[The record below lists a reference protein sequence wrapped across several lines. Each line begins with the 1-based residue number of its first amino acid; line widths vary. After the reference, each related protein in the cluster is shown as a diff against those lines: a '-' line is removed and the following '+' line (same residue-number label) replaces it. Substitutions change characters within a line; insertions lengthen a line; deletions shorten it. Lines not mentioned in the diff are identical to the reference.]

1 MEQNFK
7 IAVPEGCT
15 ANIEKKDNFVI
26 VSFGPKKWVPKDG
39 DIIAFGEYGIGIFKA
54 YDYIGHEEY
63 ATYVDELYFNE
74 TGWVDD
80 NMRPATEEE
89 KQRLFDA
96 LAKKGKR
103 WNAEE
108 KRIEDLPRWRANLA
122 EVYFY
127 IDDNFSIGSPFRQC
141 KEILHRF
148 SGFFLLHKL
157 FSKKSIYST
166 FTKTS
171 SSVSSVPIVN
181 LINLI
186 VFHPN

>member
-15 ANIEKKDNFVI
+15 AEIKQEKGFLV
-26 VSFGPKKWVPKDG
+26 VTFEPEKWEPKDG
-39 DIIAFGEYGIGIFKA
+39 DVIAFGTRGIGIFKA
-54 YDYIGHEEY
+54 YDSIGHEEY
-63 ATYVDELYFNE
+63 ATYVDELHFNE

-108 KRIEDLPRWRANLA
+108 KRIEDLPRWRAKRGDMYFTITRNFTVYRYPEDGEATDEELYLA
-122 EVYFY
+122 NNYFKTQEAAEKVACQ
-127 IDDNFSIGSPFRQC
+127 IR
-141 KEILHRF
+141 EIF
-148 SGFFLLHKL
+148 KN
-157 FSKKSIYST
+157 SKAE
-166 FTKTS
+166 
-171 SSVSSVPIVN
+171 
-181 LINLI
+181 
-186 VFHPN
+186 

>member
-15 ANIEKKDNFVI
+15 AEIKQEKGFLV
-26 VSFGPKKWVPKDG
+26 VTFEPEKWEPKDG
-39 DIIAFGEYGIGIFKA
+39 DVIAFGTRGIGIFKA
-54 YDYIGHEEY
+54 YDSIGHEEY
-63 ATYVDELYFNE
+63 ATYVDELHFNE

-127 IDDNFSIGSPFRQC
+127 IDDNFSIGSHSDIRDGTDESYYKSGNYFKTREAAEKVAKQVREIF
-141 KEILHRF
+141 KE
-148 SGFFLLHKL
+148 
-157 FSKKSIYST
+157 SKT
-166 FTKTS
+166 E
-171 SSVSSVPIVN
+171 
-181 LINLI
+181 
-186 VFHPN
+186 

>member
-26 VSFGPKKWVPKDG
+26 VSFEPKKWVPKDG

-127 IDDNFSIGSPFRQC
+127 IDDNFSIGSHSDIRDGTDESYYKSGNYFKTREAAEKVAKQVREIF
-141 KEILHRF
+141 KE
-148 SGFFLLHKL
+148 
-157 FSKKSIYST
+157 SKT
-166 FTKTS
+166 E
-171 SSVSSVPIVN
+171 
-181 LINLI
+181 
-186 VFHPN
+186 